1 MLRELKFRAGELGR
15 LREALLSLRSS
26 EDVLL
31 LRQGAVEVPKE
42 KWIDLI
48 EAQVGL
54 IADRRHFTPKW
65 AAEDAVRMAREQ
77 AEARALHVASGSA
90 AGAPSPTSQDP
101 QMAPADWWEISYQP
115 DKATAYAYSNTRQ
128 PLHTDN
134 AWFADPAEINF
145 FIMQKQAVTG
155 GEQTIYPLSR
165 LIEDL
170 SREEPALLSDLT
182 SVVVTIKKGD
192 NDYFN
197 RTPIIARGAEDRIY
211 WNFYRTEKPTVEIG
225 AMCDAFFKYLERK
238 EGTAS
243 VEKIRC
249 ESGDCLSFNDLKM
262 LHGRTAFAAAAPR
275 DRVFLHS
282 MWKLPAQQKGQSA
295 A

>member
-1 MLRELKFRAGELGR
+1 MLREIKFRTGDLGR
-15 LREALLSLRSS
+15 LREALLSLRDS

-48 EAQVGL
+48 EAQIGL

-77 AEARALHVASGSA
+77 AEARALRVASAS
-90 AGAPSPTSQDP
+90 AGAPSPASQDP

-165 LIEDL
+165 LIDDL
-170 SREEPALLSDLT
+170 SGEDPALLSDLT

-197 RTPIIARGAEDRIY
+197 RTPIIARGAEDRVY
-211 WNFYRTEKPTVEIG
+211 WNFYRTEKPTVEIA

-282 MWKLPAQQKGQSA
+282 MWKLPAREKGQSA